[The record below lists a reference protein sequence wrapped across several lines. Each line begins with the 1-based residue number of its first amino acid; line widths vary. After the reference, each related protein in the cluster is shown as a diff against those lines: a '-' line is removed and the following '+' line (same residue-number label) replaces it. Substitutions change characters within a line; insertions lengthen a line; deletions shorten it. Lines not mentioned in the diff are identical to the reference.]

1 MTIIV
6 TLLAFII
13 NVGLFVKAKIN
24 LQNAV
29 DAAAWAG
36 AAVQARQL
44 TNIGYLNWEMRNNYK
59 EWMFKQ
65 YVFGQIALKTV
76 ADTSTTGAAANN
88 MSPNNMQ
95 FRGKPFD
102 STNYPDEY
110 EKFNLPTTCI
120 HFGTGHNICDIVR
133 LPGLPRFNTVG
144 LPSISSHHESVLSSL
159 VDTKAKDCSRRTSVN
174 FGAALLWAYGT
185 GSTGGLSFSQMPLI
199 ASSRV
204 GSWIKGMELG
214 LRMRNLEA
222 QVNLPPM
229 TGGICDQCS
238 DGTPIGDIDTTYAA
252 NERPIKAFLSA
263 YRNLGGGDVKGTE
276 LDEFSTTF
284 KLTELEP
291 NKVEFSGS
299 KTLSNYLIP
308 NNPTIGGL
316 GYNPSTKYYLDLQAY
331 PINYVSFFTTFVS
344 QTQKYNGTSVDQ
356 EADCGGSKT
365 GMPVPG
371 FMFGFV
377 KNHEMMTY
385 YAVKGEAKFTGLFY
399 PFSATEG
406 ITLNAYAAAKPFGG
420 RVGPR
425 IFGIQDN
432 KIVIARQENSA
443 NKSAAYIGSIEI
455 PATMRSKPLA
465 ERYRPG
471 TPVPLTENFWVQS
484 DTDPIG
490 GSPDAGD
497 VFFAIPNLLYDY
509 TDDGD
514 MNTHVEGSL
523 VNEIR
528 SELNLAGARNPKE
541 TFGLHN
547 KTQFNLFKANYSGSS
562 VAGSIIAQDNIEHS
576 INLVRRA
583 TKYDA
588 VNYLVPVLY
597 DNSLPMENVSSIKI
611 EPGCN
616 FPPVSNPPSC
626 VSLYAPLYGD
636 GTMFNTPTATSDVIT
651 ESVDRFKP
659 AIEKFIAALEEVHD
673 SLKAQSSKDP
683 TAYVQAAE
691 SIYKPGGLPGSGA
704 PLSPACV
711 NAALSQNFHHFFMG
725 SSKSCDITPITDLIL
740 QYFGDANVVD
750 STYVRHPMVIAND
763 NTPDSL
769 MTAYMPGVRRGAQ
782 DDGSV
787 PGSGPL
793 SASAD
798 VLSSRRNFYS
808 TKFVPLQRLIGGP
821 DGYAKDGQ
829 WMFIERGLSSP
840 PVDIVSGIKNHLK
853 KSDLD
858 IWDKLFF

>member
-13 NVGLFVKAKIN
+13 NIGLFVKAKIN

-36 AAVQARQL
+36 AAVQARQM

-65 YVFGQIALKTV
+65 YVMGQIALKTV
-76 ADTSTTGAAANN
+76 ADTSAVGPAANN
-88 MSPNNMQ
+88 ISASNMQ
-95 FRGKPFD
+95 FRAKPFD
-102 STNYPDEY
+102 PTNYPNEY
-110 EKFNLPTTCI
+110 EKFNLPSTCI

-185 GSTGGLSFSQMPLI
+185 GSSGGLTFSQMPLI

-204 GSWIKGMELG
+204 GSWVKGMELG

-222 QVNLPPM
+222 QVNRPPI
-229 TGGICDQCS
+229 TNGICDQCG
-238 DGTPIGDIDTTYAA
+238 DGTPIGDLNSSYAA

-263 YRNLGGGDVKGTE
+263 YRNLGGGDIKATA
-276 LDEFSTTF
+276 LDEFTTTF

-291 NKVEFSGS
+291 TRVEYSGT

-308 NNPTIGGL
+308 NNPTVMGM
-316 GYNPSTKYYLDLQAY
+316 GYNPSTKFYLDLQAY

-344 QTQKYNGTSVDQ
+344 QTQKYNGTNVDQ

-377 KNHEMMTY
+377 KNPKLLTY

-399 PFSATEG
+399 PFAATEG

-425 IFGIQDN
+425 LFGIRGN
-432 KIVIARQENSA
+432 KTVVAREDTSSHR
-443 NKSAAYIGSIEI
+443 SAAYIGSLEI
-455 PATMRSKPLA
+455 PPEMRTGDLKD
-465 ERYRPG
+465 RYKPG
-471 TPVPLTENFWVQS
+471 TPVPLTDGFWVSS

-490 GSPDAGD
+490 GSSDSGD
-497 VFFAIPNLLYDY
+497 TFFAIPNLLYDY

-514 MNTHVEGSL
+514 MDHHTQGPL
-523 VNEIR
+523 FNEIR
-528 SELNLAGARNPKE
+528 QELNLAGARSPKE
-541 TFGLHN
+541 DLGLHD
-547 KTQFNLFKANYSGSS
+547 KAQFNLFKANYQGTSAS
-562 VAGSIIAQDNIEHS
+562 GSIIAQDDIEHS
-576 INLVRRA
+576 INLARRA

-588 VNYLVPVLY
+588 VNYMIPVLY
-597 DNSLPMENVSSIKI
+597 DTSLGLENVSSVKADP
-611 EPGCN
+611 ECN
-616 FPPVSNPPSC
+616 FPPASNPPSC
-626 VSLYAPLYGD
+626 VALYAPLYGE

-651 ESVDRFKP
+651 ESIARFKP
-659 AIEKFIAALEEVHD
+659 AIDKFIEALKEVHD
-673 SLKAQSSKDP
+673 SLKAQDSKDP
-683 TAYVQAAE
+683 EAYVQAAE
-691 SIYKPGGLPGSGA
+691 SIYKPGGLPSGGA

-711 NAALSQNFHHFFMG
+711 NAALSQNFQHFFLG
-725 SSKSCDITPITDLIL
+725 TAKGCDITPIGDLIL
-740 QYFGDANVVD
+740 QYFGDANIVD
-750 STYVRHPMVIAND
+750 STYVRHPIVTDNP

-769 MTAYMPGVRRGAQ
+769 MTGYMPGNRRGAQ
-782 DDGSV
+782 DDATV
-787 PGSGPL
+787 PGAGPL
-793 SASAD
+793 SSNAD
-798 VLSSRRNFYS
+798 VILARRNFYS
-808 TKFVPLQRLIGGP
+808 TKFVPLKRLIGGP
-821 DGYAKDGQ
+821 DAYGKDGQ
-829 WMFIERGLSSP
+829 WMFIERGLNSP
-840 PVDIVSGIKNHLK
+840 PVDITTGIKNTLK
-853 KSDLD
+853 RNDLD
-858 IWDKLFF
+858 TWEELFF